1 MSAAT
6 AAPAGPAAGLGG
18 SAPRGRGVVAVVV
31 LAVALLGAALL
42 AGQPDDVNEAALDP
56 RSVAPDGAR
65 GLVLVLRELDA
76 SLEVLR
82 TVPGDDV
89 DTALV
94 LQDRS
99 DVDGRDALLGWV
111 RRGGVL
117 VVTDSGSRLAPG
129 GDDAPCPA
137 ALDGLDAIDTGTGL
151 VGPTDGDGCYDGFVR
166 VEVVGEGTIVGLRS
180 PEPLLNRSLARG
192 DGAALG
198 AALLAPVPGTRVA
211 VVEAVG
217 GGGET
222 ALLDLI
228 APRVGQALLQL
239 VVAAALYAL
248 WRARRLGR
256 PVAEPQPVAVAG
268 SELVAAV
275 GRLLDRQGRP
285 EEAAATLRSSLV
297 RRLESRL
304 GVAHGT
310 PSAVLGA
317 AVAGPSGL
325 PADRCAAA
333 LGERPVPD
341 EATLVAVAADL
352 DHIRRSV
359 LG

>member
-1 MSAAT
+1 
-6 AAPAGPAAGLGG
+6 
-18 SAPRGRGVVAVVV
+18 VVVV
-31 LAVALLGAALL
+31 LAAAVLGVALLG
-42 AGQPDDVNEAALDP
+42 GRPDEVNEAALDP

-65 GLVLVLRELDA
+65 GLVLVLGELDA
-76 SLEVLR
+76 SVEVLR

-94 LQDRS
+94 LEDRS
-99 DVDGRDALLGWV
+99 DMDGRDALLGWV

-117 VVTDSGSRLAPG
+117 VVTDPGSPLAPDSG
-129 GDDAPCPA
+129 DAPCPA
-137 ALDGLDAIDTGTGL
+137 ALDGLGAVDTGVAQ
-151 VGPTDGDGCYDGFVR
+151 VGPTDGDGCYDGFLR
-166 VEVVGEGTIVGLRS
+166 VEALGEGTIVGLRS
-180 PEPLLNRSLARG
+180 PEPLLNRSLTRG

-198 AALLAPVPGTRVA
+198 AALLAPVPGTSVA
-211 VVEAVG
+211 VVESVG

-222 ALLDLI
+222 ALADLI

-239 VVAAALYAL
+239 AAAAALYAL

-256 PVAEPQPVAVAG
+256 PVDEPQPVAVAG

-297 RRLESRL
+297 RRLERRF
-304 GVAHGT
+304 GVPYGA
-310 PSAVLGA
+310 PSSVLGA
-317 AVAGPSGL
+317 AVAAPSGL

-333 LGERPVPD
+333 LGTRPVPD